1 VDDLKDDWRRFTLS
15 ADDITALNPNTGTVA
30 AFRSVRDAE
39 ITKAIYRR
47 VPVLIKEAPI
57 SERGYSPHL
66 RGGDT
71 EGGRA
76 AENPW
81 GIRFTTMFHMSN
93 DSHLFRTRAELES
106 AGFALRGNHFV
117 GPHAKSLSHKARGLP
132 RTQDLPPRPEGEGE
146 GEHIL
151 PPRPEGGDEGQHYLP
166 LYEAKMIHQFTH
178 RWASYTPTLNPSPLG
193 RGTLSSPRPEGEGP
207 GGEGLATRNMS
218 LDELRDPSALPLP
231 RYWVDGRDVA
241 ARIKDTQW
249 LLGFRDIAR
258 STDERT
264 AIFSVLP
271 RVAVGHV
278 MPLIHFSDFS
288 PNVTCI
294 VAKFDTFI
302 FDYNARQKIG
312 GTHLTYGY
320 LKQLPVIPPHTYTP
334 ALLNFITPRVLEL
347 TYTAWDLRPFAQD
360 VGYDGAPFIWDEERR
375 FLMRCELDA
384 LYFHLY
390 QISRDDVD
398 YIMETFPIVKR
409 KDEAAHGEYRTKRII
424 LEMYDQMAA
433 LPTMHAPAP
442 KNPPRPEGEGDL
454 GGEGLYLVPDV
465 SQWVTWLNPP
475 PADPSVAH
483 PDRKEE

>member
-1 VDDLKDDWRRFTLS
+1 ML
-15 ADDITALNPNTGTVA
+15 
-30 AFRSVRDAE
+30 FRS
-39 ITKAIYRR
+39 
-47 VPVLIKEAPI
+47 
-57 SERGYSPHL
+57 
-66 RGGDT
+66 
-71 EGGRA
+71 
-76 AENPW
+76 
-81 GIRFTTMFHMSN
+81 
-93 DSHLFRTRAELES
+93 
-106 AGFALRGNHFV
+106 
-117 GPHAKSLSHKARGLP
+117 
-132 RTQDLPPRPEGEGE
+132 
-146 GEHIL
+146 
-151 PPRPEGGDEGQHYLP
+151 
-166 LYEAKMIHQFTH
+166 
-178 RWASYTPTLNPSPLG
+178 
-193 RGTLSSPRPEGEGP
+193 
-207 GGEGLATRNMS
+207 
-218 LDELRDPSALPLP
+218 
-231 RYWVDGRDVA
+231 
-241 ARIKDTQW
+241 
-249 LLGFRDIAR
+249 
-258 STDERT
+258 
-264 AIFSVLP
+264 
-271 RVAVGHV
+271 
-278 MPLIHFSDFS
+278 
-288 PNVTCI
+288 
-294 VAKFDTFI
+294 
-302 FDYNARQKIG
+302 
-312 GTHLTYGY
+312 
-320 LKQLPVIPPHTYTP
+320 PHTYTP